1 MGGSLRLL
9 LTFARAYRWRTAVMI
24 TCLLLAGLAEGVG
37 LSTLLPLIGIAANRG
52 GGTVPAASSGFQ
64 LTVLNA
70 IRASGLEPSLGAL
83 LSIIVAGMVVKA
95 ALVLLANK
103 QVGYAVAHVATD
115 LRLGLIRALLRTRW
129 QYYIHQPVGA
139 FANAVASEARRASE
153 SYLHAT
159 TLLSLATETMVYAGI
174 ACLVS
179 WRSTAA
185 ALLAGT
191 VIVYA
196 LGRLVRM
203 ARRAGAKQTRLA
215 KSLLGRL
222 TDTLQGVKPLKAMA
236 REMLIGPLLEKETRD
251 LNRAL
256 EREVL
261 SKEALNALQEPLI
274 VVFLACGLYFALTRT
289 ALELSTIIMLA
300 LLCAHIVADLGKVQK
315 EIQKMATCE
324 SAYWSLRAMIEE
336 AEGAREVGSG
346 QAAPHLTRGIELRGV
361 SFAYEDRW
369 ILRDAD
375 VEIREGD
382 LTVLVGPSGAGKT
395 TVADLIIGLI
405 EPQGGAVLI
414 DGAPL
419 DEIDARAWRSQIGYV
434 PQDTFLLHETIR
446 INVALGDPDLT
457 DADVEQALR
466 AAGAWE
472 FVSALPE
479 GMDTP
484 AGERGLRMS
493 GGQRQ
498 RIALARALA
507 RRPKLLVLDEATTG
521 LDPVTEE
528 SICAT
533 LRELRGAVTI
543 LAIAHYGSLV
553 EIADRVYR
561 VEQGAIAALPAWE
574 NGRGG
579 GSQDDRRR
587 DGAAGRRTTRVE
599 QVLEGTL
606 ARKLREE

>member
-1 MGGSLRLL
+1 VGDSLRLL

-24 TCLLLAGLAEGVG
+24 TCLLLAGLAEGIG
-37 LSTLLPLIGIAANRG
+37 LSTLLPLIGIAADRG
-52 GGTVPAASSGFQ
+52 GGATPAATSGFQ
-64 LTVLNA
+64 GTVVHA
-70 IRASGLEPSLGAL
+70 IRAAGLEPSMGAL
-83 LSIIVAGMVVKA
+83 LSIIVAGMIVKA

-153 SYLHAT
+153 SYLHAA
-159 TLLSLATETMVYAGI
+159 TLLSLAMETVVYAAI

-179 WRSTAA
+179 WRSSAA

-236 REMLIGPLLEKETRD
+236 REMLVGPLLEKETRD

-289 ALELSTIIMLA
+289 ALELPTLIMLA
-300 LLCAHIVADLGKVQK
+300 LLCAHIIAHLGKVQK
-315 EIQKMATCE
+315 EVQKMAACE
-324 SAYWSLRAMIEE
+324 SAFWSLRAMIVE
-336 AEGAREVGSG
+336 AEGAHEVRSG
-346 QAAPHLTRGIELRGV
+346 QAIPELTRGIELRGV

-369 ILRDAD
+369 VLRDAD
-375 VEIREGD
+375 VEVPEGG

-405 EPQGGAVLI
+405 EPQNGEVLI
-414 DGAPL
+414 DGTPL
-419 DEIDARAWRSQIGYV
+419 EAIDARAWRSRIGYV
-434 PQDTFLLHETIR
+434 PQETFLLHETIR
-446 INVALGDPDLT
+446 INVALGDPDLG
-457 DADVEQALR
+457 DGDVEAALR

-472 FVSALPE
+472 FVSVLPE
-479 GMDTP
+479 GMETP
-484 AGERGLRMS
+484 VGERGLRMS

-521 LDPVTEE
+521 LDPATEE

-533 LRELRGAVTI
+533 LRELRGAMTI
-543 LAIAHYGSLV
+543 LAIAHHGSLV

-561 VEQGAIAALPAWE
+561 VERGSITALPPREKAPA
-574 NGRGG
+574 GPSRDG
-579 GSQDDRRR
+579 RR
-587 DGAAGRRTTRVE
+587 DGVSGRAAPVE
-599 QVLEGTL
+599 RMLEGTL
-606 ARKLREE
+606 ARKLRDG